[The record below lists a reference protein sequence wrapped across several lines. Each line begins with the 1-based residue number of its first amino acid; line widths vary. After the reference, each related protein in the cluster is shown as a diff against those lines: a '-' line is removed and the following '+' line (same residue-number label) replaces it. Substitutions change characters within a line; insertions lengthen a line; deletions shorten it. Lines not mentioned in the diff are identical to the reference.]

1 MGEEKRE
8 RSGDYE
14 RMPPAFKVLLDFAR
28 ERGILGEEK
37 KGTENP
43 TIKCPRCGH
52 ENPSE
57 AVFCGGCALRLTREE
72 VERYTR
78 IHESLHEMV
87 SLLKEFPEFKDA
99 PRWIIEDAILE
110 GFRKALVEFVNS
122 PEYRE
127 KLRHPDKK
135 EGMVN
140 MEVIKHQNSITT
152 RTELFVS
159 IPQGALIDI
168 ETTGLEERVHEII
181 TFGFVSGNRLSVI
194 QRKVKDKQPF
204 YDEIKDIFNKL
215 SRPFYA
221 YNCEFEEKFFKEQLG
236 IQLEATD
243 LMAPWRK
250 LAERKTKKWPKLEE
264 LVSEPEMYFGVT
276 RISAKDI
283 PTLWNAFLSGGDE
296 KLLEMIMKHN
306 KADLL
311 RGLYLLVQYPHLYEL
326 GKEIE

>member
-1 MGEEKRE
+1 MNGNRILENTILK
-8 RSGDYE
+8 D
-14 RMPPAFKVLLDFAR
+14 D
-28 ERGILGEEK
+28 GILDGEK
-37 KGTENP
+37 KVTKSP
-43 TIKCPRCGH
+43 TKCPRCGY
-52 ENPSE
+52 ENPHD
-57 AVFCGGCALRLTREE
+57 AFFCGGCALRLTREE
-72 VERYTR
+72 VERYAR

-87 SLLKEFPEFKDA
+87 SLLKKSPKLKDVPE
-99 PRWIIEDAILE
+99 WIVEDAILG
-110 GFRKALVEFVNS
+110 GFRKALLEFVNS
-122 PEYRE
+122 PEYKE
-127 KLRHPDKK
+127 KLRRSDKK
-135 EGMVN
+135 EGMVD
-140 MEVIKHQNSITT
+140 MEVIKHRNSITT

-168 ETTGLEERVHEII
+168 ETTGLNEGVDEII
-181 TFGFVSGNRLSVI
+181 TFGFISGNRLSVI

-204 YDEIKDIFNKL
+204 YDEIKGVLDGL

-236 IQLEATD
+236 IQLKATD

-250 LAERKTKKWPKLEE
+250 LAEHKAKKWPKLEE

-326 GKEIE
+326 ERETE